1 MKWDTKAMESS
12 LKDEIEAG
20 GSLLN
25 HAKAEPLGVMVKAP
39 HLTGSWYP
47 CSSISFL

>member
-1 MKWDTKAMESS
+1 MNWDTKAMESS

-25 HAKAEPLGVMVKAP
+25 HAKVEPLRVMEKAP
-39 HLTGSWYP
+39 HLTGS
-47 CSSISFL
+47 